1 MVGHV
6 IQERDSASVLRGG
19 LGETAPNVCIFPTP
33 TPFVTCP
40 WWIKIFHLSLRRD
53 FHRSDDSDL

>member
-6 IQERDSASVLRGG
+6 TQEQDSASAHRGG

-33 TPFVTCP
+33 TPFATYP
-40 WWIKIFHLSLRRD
+40 WWIKICLLSLRCD
-53 FHRSDDSDL
+53 FHWSDDSDL